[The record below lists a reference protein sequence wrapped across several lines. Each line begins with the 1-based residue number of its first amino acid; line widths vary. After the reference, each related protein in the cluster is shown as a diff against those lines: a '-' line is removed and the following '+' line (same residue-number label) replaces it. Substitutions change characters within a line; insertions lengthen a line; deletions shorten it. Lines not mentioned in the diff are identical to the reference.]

1 MQSNYLL
8 RTSVDQP
15 EGMLERT
22 HKHRNFAFVV
32 DKAPQLGIV
41 IQ

>member
-1 MQSNYLL
+1 MQSNYLF

-15 EGMLERT
+15 EGMLDRP
-22 HKHRNFAFVV
+22 HKHRNVAFVV
-32 DKAPQLGIV
+32 DKTPQLGID